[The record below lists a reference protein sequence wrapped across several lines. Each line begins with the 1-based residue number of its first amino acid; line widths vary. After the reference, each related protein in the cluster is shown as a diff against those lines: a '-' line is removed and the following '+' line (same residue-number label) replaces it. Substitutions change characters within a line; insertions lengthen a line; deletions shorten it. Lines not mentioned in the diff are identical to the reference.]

1 MLTNAATREMRSF
14 SSLEENTLYVFRPE
28 GSKSPELIGVTKG
41 ENNSSL
47 FQPLTG
53 TEEDKR
59 KPEME
64 SPITKKTRQ
73 DRARQDKT

>member
-59 KPEME
+59 KLL
-64 SPITKKTRQ
+64 TKLSTANKELT
-73 DRARQDKT
+73 DD